1 MPRQVHHPRVVLTK
15 TPFFWWFYS
24 LLYSALH
31 DLWSDKSGD
40 TEITLQ
46 LLLTLWWLLHTK
58 ESREEAS
65 SCPPLDS
72 RFRNHLGKK

>member
-1 MPRQVHHPRVVLTK
+1 MLQLSPAQPQRFLKPPLVFR
-15 TPFFWWFYS
+15 
-24 LLYSALH
+24 LLLSALH

-58 ESREEAS
+58 ESREEVSKLARW
-65 SCPPLDS
+65 L
-72 RFRNHLGKK
+72 

>member
-1 MPRQVHHPRVVLTK
+1 MNYPYRLLHTTSPRSMT
-15 TPFFWWFYS
+15 
-24 LLYSALH
+24 SALH

-58 ESREEAS
+58 ESREEVSDLPRSEQCISAKFGGS
-65 SCPPLDS
+65 
-72 RFRNHLGKK
+72 